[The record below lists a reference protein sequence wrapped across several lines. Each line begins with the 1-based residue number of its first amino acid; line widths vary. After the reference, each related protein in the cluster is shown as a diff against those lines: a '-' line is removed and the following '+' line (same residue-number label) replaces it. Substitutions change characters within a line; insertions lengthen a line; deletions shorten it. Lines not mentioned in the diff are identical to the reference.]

1 MEKKAALVVVDV
13 QNDFCPGGALAV
25 ADGDQ
30 VVAPLN
36 RYLERFTNAAL
47 PIFATRDWHP
57 EKTSHFKAYG
67 GIWPVHCVQGTFG
80 AEIHRGLKLGSG
92 AVIVSKGMAA
102 DADSYSGFDA
112 VDSAGVG
119 LADGLRV
126 EGVTRIWVGGL
137 ATDYCVK
144 QTVLD
149 GRKLG
154 FDVVLLKDAIRGVDL
169 APGDSARAVQEMLDA
184 GARVVDSVTEL
195 ALQLPLDQLDPAN
208 PVGCRH
214 GRTGV

>member
-25 ADGDQ
+25 VDGDQ

-126 EGVTRIWVGGL
+126 EDVTRICVGGL

-169 APGDSARAVQEMLDA
+169 KQGDSARALQEMLDA
-184 GARVVDSVTEL
+184 GAQVVESVDEF
-195 ALQLPLDQLDPAN
+195 AL
-208 PVGCRH
+208 
-214 GRTGV
+214 

>member
-1 MEKKAALVVVDV
+1 MEKKAALIIVDV
-13 QNDFCPGGALAV
+13 QNDFCPAGALAV

-36 RYLERFTNAAL
+36 RYIERFANAAL

-67 GIWPVHCVQGTFG
+67 GVWPVHCVQGTLG
-80 AEIHRGLKLGSG
+80 AEFHRALKLSG
-92 AVIVSKGMAA
+92 AVVTISKGVAA

-112 VDSAGVG
+112 TDSAGVR
-119 LADGLRV
+119 LAELLRAA
-126 EGVTRIWVGGL
+126 GVSQIFVGGL

-144 QTVLD
+144 QTALD

-169 APGDSARAVQEMLDA
+169 APGDSARAVATVLDA
-184 GARVVDSVTEL
+184 GARVIESVDEFTL
-195 ALQLPLDQLDPAN
+195 
-208 PVGCRH
+208 
-214 GRTGV
+214 